1 MFCFLKVLTA
11 MGTLDGAG
19 LSYVLREARET
30 FEIDSTLPEMKG
42 RFPVHLVD
50 KVNHAQVASGQA
62 LIESI

>member
-1 MFCFLKVLTA
+1 